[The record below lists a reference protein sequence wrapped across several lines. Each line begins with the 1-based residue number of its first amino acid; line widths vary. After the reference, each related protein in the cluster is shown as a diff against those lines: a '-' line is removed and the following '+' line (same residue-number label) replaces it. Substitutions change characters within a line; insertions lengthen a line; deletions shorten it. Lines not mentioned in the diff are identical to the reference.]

1 MLNYNFTSLNT
12 CLHNKTISSDISV
25 VEIVRKT
32 FSLNILYN
40 NINYANPFIV
50 IINVMIY
57 MIINSLCMVYINKVL
72 FNMPVK

>member
-12 CLHNKTISSDISV
+12 CLHNKTISV

-50 IINVMIY
+50 INNVMIY